1 MFMTKTIIGNLLKK
15 YSTRLHPFEQRVL
28 PDGYRG
34 RFKFVIDKCI
44 MCRQCAIKCPTQV
57 IRIEPEKG
65 IWEREVMGCLYCGVC
80 ADVCPTG
87 CLTMTNV
94 YRPPITEPA
103 FLKFNV
109 KPRPAKKSKTDEA
122 PTPKQVQEAIAAKAA
137 EDAENKPSVS
147 KVAAT
152 EEQAAKPVSEVRKEK
167 AKETK
172 PSVSVKVKGKK

>member
-1 MFMTKTIIGNLLKK
+1 MFMTKTVLGNLLKK

-34 RFKFVIDKCI
+34 RFKFVIEKCI

-109 KPRPAKKSKTDEA
+109 KPRPAKKAKNED
-122 PTPKQVQEAIAAKAA
+122 TPSESQVAEAIKEKAA

-147 KVAAT
+147 KVAAI
-152 EEQAAKPVSEVRKEK
+152 EELAAQPVAESK
-167 AKETK
+167 A
-172 PSVSVKVKGKK
+172 PPAPGKGKKK

>member
-1 MFMTKTIIGNLLKK
+1 MFMTKTIFGNLLSK

-65 IWEREVMGCLYCGVC
+65 VWEREVMGCLYCGVC

-109 KPRPAKKSKTDEA
+109 KPRPAKKGKDDGA
-122 PTPKQVQEAIAAKAA
+122 PSAKQVKDAIEAKA
-137 EDAENKPSVS
+137 V
-147 KVAAT
+147 
-152 EEQAAKPVSEVRKEK
+152 
-167 AKETK
+167 
-172 PSVSVKVKGKK
+172 